1 MLAGLQAES
10 RLAPRGDRRG
20 QTNRALAFA
29 AAVRVITRVHNN
41 TADARAD
48 AHVTAATGL
57 TDANVA
63 VVSIAHGADGCLRV
77 HGDHADFAGGQTDL
91 RVRAFLSHQLSGVAG
106 TANELA
112 AAARNDL
119 NVVDQRTERDVA
131 DRQGVARLD
140 VRAFTAD
147 YGVAGLQVD
156 RRQDVALLAVG
167 VVEQRDERGAVRIV
181 LDAGNLGRDAVLVA
195 LEVDHAVLDL
205 VAAALMANGDLAL
218 LIAAGILLLAFQKGL
233 FRRRLGDFL
242 EGEHRH
248 ETSGRGSRLINTNS
262 HFC

>member
-1 MLAGLQAES
+1 MDTVFTGRIWKLPDDVDTDTIIPGRYGVLPSAEEMS
-10 RLAPRGDRRG
+10 R
-20 QTNRALAFA
+20 
-29 AAVRVITRVHNN
+29 H
-41 TADARAD
+41 
-48 AHVTAATGL
+48 
-57 TDANVA
+57 
-63 VVSIAHGADGCLRV
+63 CLEP
-77 HGDHADFAGGQTDL
+77 L
-91 RVRAFLSHQLSGVAG
+91 RP
-106 TANELA
+106 ELA
-112 AAARNDL
+112 AAARNELD
-119 NVVDQRTERDVA
+119 VVDQRAQRDVA
-131 DRQGVARLD
+131 DRQRVARLD
-140 VRAFTAD
+140 VRALAAD
-147 YGVAGLQVD
+147 HGVAGLQVD

>member
-1 MLAGLQAES
+1 M
-10 RLAPRGDRRG
+10 
-20 QTNRALAFA
+20 
-29 AAVRVITRVHNN
+29 RVIARVHNHA
-41 TADARAD
+41 ADARTD
-48 AHVTAATGL
+48 AHVTGAAGL
-57 TDANVA
+57 TDAHVA
-63 VVSIAHGADGCLRV
+63 VISIAHGADGRLRV
-77 HGDHADFAGGQTDL
+77 HGDHTNFAGGEANL
-91 RVRAFLSHQLSGVAG
+91 RIRAFLRHQLSGVAG
-106 TANELA
+106 AADKLA
-112 AAARNDL
+112 AAARNKLD
-119 NVVDQRTERDVA
+119 VVDQRAQRDVA

-140 VRAFTAD
+140 VRAFAAD
-147 YGVAGLQVD
+147 HGVAGLQVD

-195 LEVDHAVLDL
+195 LKVDHAVLDL
-205 VAAALMANGDLAL
+205 VAAALVANGDLAL